1 MVQSAITWWHTRASD
16 RTMAAAVAVC
26 AVLRRSASAALDRG
40 GIAAGIAGAGV
51 AAVTTTAAAAP
62 TAAAVPTVVAAAG
75 SALKC
80 AATMHCR
87 RASTRRSLQAL
98 SGWRLALTSSTSP
111 VVIPVWA
118 RNSPTASCARSV
130 SSASARRS
138 RASAERNVC
147 EYEKPSTKSLLP
159 HPAPNGPLELSAAA
173 LAPQSLPPESTISSG
188 QARWAAAPP
197 ALPRVRLN
205 SGTNP

>member
-16 RTMAAAVAVC
+16 RTIAAAVAVC

-40 GIAAGIAGAGV
+40 GVAAGIAGAG
-51 AAVTTTAAAAP
+51 AAAAP
-62 TAAAVPTVVAAAG
+62 TAAAVSTVVAAAG
-75 SALKC
+75 SASKC

-87 RASTRRSLQAL
+87 RASTRRSLRTL

-111 VVIPVWA
+111 VVVISVWA
-118 RNSPTASCARSV
+118 RNSPTARRARSV

-147 EYEKPSTKSLLP
+147 EYEKPSTKSPPP
-159 HPAPNGPLELSAAA
+159 HSAPNGPLELSAAA
-173 LAPQSLPPESTISSG
+173 LAPQSLPPESTTSSG
-188 QARWAAAPP
+188 QAP
-197 ALPRVRLN
+197 LTPRVRLN